1 MKEKAMAR
9 NFEELQARIPAEWRA
24 PDEERVQN
32 AIAEMALNEWRK
44 ARKFTQAGLAAT
56 FGVDQGSISKMEQ
69 RTDMYIS
76 TLRSYVEAM
85 GGNLRVTAS
94 FPEGEVSI
102 NQFHLV

>member
-1 MKEKAMAR
+1 MDMAR
-9 NFEELQARIPAEWRA
+9 NFKELQAKIPAERRA
-24 PDEERVQN
+24 RTEERVQQT
-32 AIAEMALNEWRK
+32 IAEMALNELRK
-44 ARKFTQAGLAAT
+44 ARQFTQAGLAAT
-56 FGVDQGSISKMEQ
+56 LGVDQGSISKMEQ

-85 GGNLRVTAS
+85 GGDLRVTAS